1 MVVCELIKQ
10 RGTLPQGKF
19 PGSVSSTEG
28 PPIDKGGFRE
38 DCLLASQKASV
49 LQRELKK
56 ERCNRFSF
64 LLFRLWSCS
73 CGGVTRVVAV
83 IRAAF
88 LGSVFGLLD
97 TTFRS
102 AASWGALAAKFDP
115 LVSLRTV
122 GVPQKNTGPG
132 HHAAVGG
139 ASCQPA
145 QIDLASKDQFVTGG
159 WNRGSAL
166 AHLQLSEV
174 ECSGG
179 HLSGNNSR
187 EKEERRE
194 KREERWPHHSRVAS
208 QRGHRSRQLRAHHH
222 QGFLADRNLR
232 AR

>member
-1 MVVCELIKQ
+1 MFYGLMISCETDGHESKPSSKGRSRITTGGKPHRMKNSIRLVVLMGIM
-10 RGTLPQGKF
+10 
-19 PGSVSSTEG
+19 
-28 PPIDKGGFRE
+28 
-38 DCLLASQKASV
+38 
-49 LQRELKK
+49 
-56 ERCNRFSF
+56 
-64 LLFRLWSCS
+64 RLWV
-73 CGGVTRVVAV
+73 GL
-83 IRAAF
+83 RAI
-88 LGSVFGLLD
+88 LPKS
-97 TTFRS
+97 TCPR
-102 AASWGALAAKFDP
+102 
-115 LVSLRTV
+115 
-122 GVPQKNTGPG
+122 KN
-132 HHAAVGG
+132 
-139 ASCQPA
+139 
-145 QIDLASKDQFVTGG
+145 QFVAGG